1 MFFQTWCL
9 GVEMTYGIETPFRV
23 EMRGACFGFF
33 FPASF
38 FLQKKNEEKDI
49 LISRTQKRMYCKN
62 DPLVPPK
69 HNRLVSCALPCY
81 CGCFSDLIV

>member
-33 FPASF
+33 SGKF
-38 FLQKKNEEKDI
+38 FFTKKNEEKDI
-49 LISRTQKRMYCKN
+49 LISRTQKRMYRKN
-62 DPLVPPK
+62 DPLHYK
-69 HNRLVSCALPCY
+69 SIL
-81 CGCFSDLIV
+81 

>member
-33 FPASF
+33 PASF
-38 FLQKKNEEKDI
+38 FYKKTKK
-49 LISRTQKRMYCKN
+49 RYPHFPYTQKNVSQKL
-62 DPLVPPK
+62 PIGAPK
-69 HNRLVSCALPCY
+69 TQLACFLCLFCY
-81 CGCFSDLIV
+81 C